1 MSTLNA
7 NAASA
12 GTTEAGA
19 TGVGATDAGAPGVD
33 KADAGAAPQ
42 GPGGPRGRGLRSLFL
57 WLAGANA
64 AMFVIYMGVGS
75 ILTPL
80 LVEQAVGSAH
90 KVTALGIVGG
100 VSAVFATLANPIAGA
115 VSDRVGRRN
124 PFILVG
130 ALLAAVTIA
139 VLGSVHSLL
148 LIAVLWSLAQMFM
161 NCFQAALT
169 AIVPDRVPKDRLGT
183 ASAMVGLGLP
193 VGGLVGVVAAGGLSG
208 SLPTAYLVLG
218 LFIAFSGVLFTW
230 RVKDVPL
237 PRHEAAAGLREQAAS
252 FADSLRTHDF
262 RWAFI
267 GRALLVLGYF
277 SVFGYQLYIL
287 QDHVAMPHSIGPTAG
302 VGILSA
308 IGMLATGVAT
318 VVGGTL
324 SDRLGRRKVFV
335 AVAGSV
341 AGLVM
346 VIPVVSPTWPGMMVF
361 SLVNGLAFGCF
372 MAVDTAVVAAV
383 LPSEGD
389 AARDLGVL
397 NVANAGPQIVAPFVA
412 SVLIAQL
419 GGYNALF
426 LFAGVFSVV
435 GAVSVYRIRGIR

>member
-1 MSTLNA
+1 MMTALNTEPVGRPA
-7 NAASA
+7 GLASD
-12 GTTEAGA
+12 TP
-19 TGVGATDAGAPGVD
+19 AP
-33 KADAGAAPQ
+33 
-42 GPGGPRGRGLRSLFL
+42 RSLRSLFG

-64 AMFVIYMGVGS
+64 AMYLTYLGIGGV
-75 ILTPL
+75 LNPL
-80 LVEQAVGSAH
+80 LVEHAVGSAH
-90 KVTALGIVGG
+90 KVTALGIVSG

-115 VSDRVGRRN
+115 LSDRLGRRN
-124 PFILVG
+124 PFILGG
-130 ALLAAVTIA
+130 ALLAAVAIA
-139 VLGSVHSLL
+139 ALGSVNSLL
-148 LIAVLWSLAQMFM
+148 LIALFWSLGQMFM
-161 NCFQAALT
+161 NGLQAALT
-169 AIVPDRVPKDRLGT
+169 AIVPDRVPRERLGT

-193 VGGLVGVVAAGGLSG
+193 VGGLVGVVVAGGLSS
-208 SLPTAYLVLG
+208 SLSTAYLVLAV
-218 LFIAFSGVLFTW
+218 FIAFVAVLFTW

-237 PRHEAAAGLREQAAS
+237 VGGSTGPGLREQAAS
-252 FADSLRTHDF
+252 FADSLRTPDF

-287 QDHVAMPHSIGPTAG
+287 QDHVTMPHSVSPTTG
-302 VGILSA
+302 VGILTA
-308 IGMLATGVAT
+308 IGMVATGVAT
-318 VVGGTL
+318 LSGGML

-335 AVAGSV
+335 AVAGSL

-383 LPSEGD
+383 LPSSGD

-397 NVANAGPQIVAPFVA
+397 NVANAGPQIIAPFVA
-412 SVLIAQL
+412 SLLIAHL
-419 GGYNALF
+419 GGYNTLF
-426 LFAGVFSVV
+426 AFAGVFSIV

>member
-1 MSTLNA
+1 MTTLTA
-7 NAASA
+7 ESA
-12 GTTEAGA
+12 DRPVGT
-19 TGVGATDAGAPGVD
+19 APH
-33 KADAGAAPQ
+33 
-42 GPGGPRGRGLRSLFL
+42 GPSPRSLRSLFV
-57 WLAGANA
+57 WLAGTNA
-64 AMFVIYMGVGS
+64 VMYLTYLGVGGV
-75 ILTPL
+75 LNPL
-80 LVEQAVGSAH
+80 LVEHTVGSAH
-90 KVTALGIVGG
+90 KVTALGIVSG
-100 VSAVFATLANPIAGA
+100 VSAVFATLANPVAGA
-115 VSDRVGRRN
+115 LSDQLGRRN
-124 PFILVG
+124 PFILGG
-130 ALLAAVTIA
+130 AVCAAVAIA
-139 VLGSVHSLL
+139 ALGSVNSLL
-148 LIAVLWSLAQMFM
+148 LIALLWSLGQMFM

-193 VGGLVGVVAAGGLSG
+193 VGGLIGVVVAGGLSS
-208 SLPTAYLVLG
+208 SLSTAYLVLG
-218 LFIAFSGVLFTW
+218 VFIAFAAALFSW

-237 PRHEAAAGLREQAAS
+237 AKGSTGPGLREQAAS
-252 FADSLRTHDF
+252 FAESLRTHDF

-287 QDHVAMPHSIGPTAG
+287 QDHVTMPHSVSPTTG
-302 VGILSA
+302 VGILTA

-335 AVAGSV
+335 AVAGSL

-383 LPSEGD
+383 LPSRGD

-397 NVANAGPQIVAPFVA
+397 NVANAGPQIIAPFVA
-412 SVLIAQL
+412 SLLIAHL
-419 GGYNALF
+419 GGYNTLF
-426 LFAGVFSVV
+426 AFAGVFSVV